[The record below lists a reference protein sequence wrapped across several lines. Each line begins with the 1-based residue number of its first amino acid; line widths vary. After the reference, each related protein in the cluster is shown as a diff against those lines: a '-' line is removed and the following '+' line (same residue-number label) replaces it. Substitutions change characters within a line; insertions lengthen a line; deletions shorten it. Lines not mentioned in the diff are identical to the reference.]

1 MTSTTCAVIRERRIE
16 KPVLFQYENLIIQ
29 CAKGLFLLKMFATW
43 FQVTLCDRSHLQTF
57 DARLPF
63 VCGEVTESTGVGNIA
78 NAFANHTT
86 GTKAP
91 IFVKVPPFLRSS
103 KPDLENLATPPDY
116 RVGIITNPPTPYK
129 ITSRRVLTR
138 LLCIKK

>member
-1 MTSTTCAVIRERRIE
+1 MKYSTARILIRGLTYVITNRLIQVIYSNVTSTTCAVIRERRI
-16 KPVLFQYENLIIQ
+16 
-29 CAKGLFLLKMFATW
+29 KGLFLLKMFATW

-91 IFVKVPPFLRSS
+91 IFV
-103 KPDLENLATPPDY
+103 
-116 RVGIITNPPTPYK
+116 
-129 ITSRRVLTR
+129 
-138 LLCIKK
+138 

>member
-1 MTSTTCAVIRERRIE
+1 
-16 KPVLFQYENLIIQ
+16 
-29 CAKGLFLLKMFATW
+29 MFATW

-91 IFVKVPPFLRSS
+91 IFV
-103 KPDLENLATPPDY
+103 
-116 RVGIITNPPTPYK
+116 
-129 ITSRRVLTR
+129 
-138 LLCIKK
+138 

>member
-1 MTSTTCAVIRERRIE
+1 MKYSTARILIRGLTYVITNRLIQVIYSNVTSTTCAVIRERRIE

-63 VCGEVTESTGVGNIA
+63 VCGEVTESTGVGKYSQCICESHDRNQSTY
-78 NAFANHTT
+78 FR
-86 GTKAP
+86 
-91 IFVKVPPFLRSS
+91 LSS
-103 KPDLENLATPPDY
+103 TIPM
-116 RVGIITNPPTPYK
+116 I
-129 ITSRRVLTR
+129 
-138 LLCIKK
+138 

>member
-1 MTSTTCAVIRERRIE
+1 MKYSTARILIRGLTYVITNRLIQVIYSNVTSTTCAVIREWGIE

-78 NAFANHTT
+78 NECICESHDRNQSTYFR
-86 GTKAP
+86 
-91 IFVKVPPFLRSS
+91 LSS
-103 KPDLENLATPPDY
+103 T
-116 RVGIITNPPTPYK
+116 IPT
-129 ITSRRVLTR
+129 I
-138 LLCIKK
+138 